1 MIHGFLLATDAL
13 RAVFLSQADLVLE
26 NLALRQH
33 LAALGSSST
42 GGLTPG
48 GAGGGYG
55 FFRRADRGCATRG
68 SEGAPVPK
76 RKLTVD
82 DLRFLVAVSRV
93 ALEKLQNESPAASE
107 TVLLALALE
116 KMEGCARVVEA

>member
-1 MIHGFLLATDAL
+1 M
-13 RAVFLSQADLVLE
+13 VFFVAPIE
-26 NLALRQH
+26 
-33 LAALGSSST
+33 AAR
-42 GGLTPG
+42 PG
-48 GAGGGYG
+48 EA
-55 FFRRADRGCATRG
+55 RKL
-68 SEGAPVPK
+68 VPK

>member
-1 MIHGFLLATDAL
+1 MVFFAAPIE
-13 RAVFLSQADLVLE
+13 AV
-26 NLALRQH
+26 R
-33 LAALGSSST
+33 
-42 GGLTPG
+42 PG
-48 GAGGGYG
+48 EA
-55 FFRRADRGCATRG
+55 R
-68 SEGAPVPK
+68 EPVPK

-93 ALEKLQNESPAASE
+93 AKLQNESPAASE